1 MVVFQ
6 ALTWESRDTDD
17 EHMISIFG
25 KTEDGKS
32 VCLTTAFTPYFFV
45 KLPENINTPKIRRIY
60 EIIDQQ
66 CKDSLVAYT
75 VVKSKDVW
83 GFQNNQEFPFMKI
96 SFKHLQA
103 RRLVDSFLRKPLDR
117 TPELFDIFGVRN
129 VKVYESNL
137 DPVLRLM
144 HRTGIQSTGWLDTGD
159 KCIRSHLA
167 NVDMDLFSNDW
178 TTLKPV
184 ARDDIAPFVVASV
197 DIECYSKSRKFPDA
211 NNTDDVCFQIAI
223 SLCKFGSD
231 EPYDKTC
238 LCYKK
243 TDSNLEGCNI
253 LSYPTE
259 KEMLEAFQ
267 KYLHQKDVD
276 IITGWN
282 IFGFDME
289 YIYKRAQI
297 NRCHYDFFNLGKLK
311 DTESEL
317 TIKKLSS
324 SALGDNL
331 LKLLPMS
338 GRFIF
343 DLFHEIK
350 KGYKLD
356 SYKLDNVSKLYLG
369 DQKIDMTPK
378 EMFFRYEE
386 EDPVKLREVAEYCI
400 KDTLLP
406 HRLMKKLCTL
416 LNLVEMAK
424 ATWVPVPF
432 LVERGQQIK
441 VFSQLTKKARE
452 LGFMVPTIRYGAIPE
467 EPYEGATVLEA
478 QKGAYY
484 TPITALDF
492 ESLYPSI
499 MMAHNLCYSSYVM
512 DEKRYGNVPGITYET
527 FKIADRTY
535 KFAQDVPSL
544 LPAILLELK
553 QFRKQAKKDMAAATG
568 FMKEVYNG
576 KQLAYKISMNSVYGF
591 TGAGKGILP
600 CVPIASTTTSKGRAM
615 IEETKNYVE
624 KHFPGSKVRYGDS
637 VTPDTP
643 LLIRQN
649 GEVKTTRIDSLV
661 DVYELRD
668 DGKEIAEIDAEVWTE
683 SGFTPIQQIVR
694 HKTTKNIHRV
704 LTHTGVV
711 DVTEDHSLLLKN
723 KEMIKPSEVCLGT
736 ELLHGNSVEA
746 FGESDTSVTPEEAK
760 VMGFFFGDGS
770 CGHYDGKYTWALN
783 NSNMKY
789 LEEMKSLCPFE
800 TRVYDTIESSGV
812 YKLNAVGDVKSISTK
827 YRSLFYNQHKEKV
840 VPPCILGA
848 PLSVVKSFWEGY
860 YMADGDKDVHGY
872 TRMDIKGKEGSMGMY
887 IIGRRLGYNVSVNTR
902 SDKPDVFRQTWTTSS
917 QRKNPIAIKK
927 LELVGETNGYVYD
940 LTTGSHHFHVGPGE
954 LVVHNTDSVMVEFD
968 VGDRKGEEAIAYSWE
983 VGERAAEEC
992 SALFK
997 KPNNLELEKVYWP
1010 YFLYSKKRYAAKLWT
1025 KGKDDKMHMDYID
1038 VKGLQLVRRDNTPHV
1053 REVCKELLDVVLT
1066 SSDPGPPK
1074 ELAKERAIELLS
1086 GDVPNEK
1093 LVLSQSLADTYKVAG
1108 KNVSV
1113 TSSESVNINQ
1123 SHVQVVTKMR
1133 QRKPGS
1139 EPQSGDRVPYLLTKT
1154 ENAKAKAYEKAE
1166 DPKYVEEH
1174 GVPVDYHY
1182 YFLNK
1187 FLNPVCDLLDPL
1199 YENVKEEIFGE
1210 IINQHKPPKP
1220 KREPALSTMKKDDLI
1235 AECKRRGLEETGTLV
1250 VLRARLKEARQGSV
1264 EDIFKNYELKQSKD
1278 ESSREDYADS

>member
-6 ALTWESRDTDD
+6 ALTWETEDDD
-17 EHMISIFG
+17 ESHLVHVFG
-25 KTEDGKS
+25 KTQDGLS
-32 VCLTTAFTPYFFV
+32 VCVTTEFKPYFFV
-45 KLPENINTPKIRRIY
+45 KLPRERVKNQA
-60 EIIDQQ
+60 IIWFAKMCEVCPDITFEY
-66 CKDSLVAYT
+66 SLVKY
-75 VVKSKDVW
+75 KDVW
-83 GFQNNQEFPFMKI
+83 GFQNNEEFYFMKI
-96 SFKHLQA
+96 DCLTYGDR
-103 RRLVDSFLRKPLDR
+103 RRLVSKLKHKLPDEFTKLK
-117 TPELFDIFGVRN
+117 LF
-129 VKVYESNL
+129 ETNL

-159 KCIRSHLA
+159 LCYENNIA
-167 NVDMDLFSNDW
+167 NVDIDLTCPDW
-178 TTLKPV
+178 RELKPV
-184 ARDDIAPFVVASV
+184 DKPETAPFVVASL
-197 DIECYSKSRKFPDA
+197 DIECNSSTGKFPDA
-211 NNTDDVCFQIAI
+211 DIEGDACFQIAV
-223 SLCKFGSD
+223 SLCTFGTD
-231 EPYDKTC
+231 VPYDKTC
-238 LCYKK
+238 FCYKK
-243 TDSNLEGCNI
+243 TDSNLEGCSI
-253 LSYPTE
+253 LSYDTE
-259 KEMLEAFQ
+259 RDMLIAFS
-267 KYLHQKDVD
+267 KYMQDMDID

-289 YIYKRAQI
+289 YIMKRAEL
-297 NRCHYDFFNLGKLK
+297 NSCGSSFFNLSKLR
-311 DTESEL
+311 DYRCRMVY
-317 TIKKLSS
+317 KKLSS
-324 SALGDNL
+324 SALGDND
-331 LKLLPMS
+331 LKLVPIP
-338 GRFIF
+338 GRFVF
-343 DLFHEIK
+343 DLFHEVK

-369 DQKIDMTPK
+369 DQKIDMPAK
-378 EMFFRYEE
+378 EMFVRFVE

-406 HRLMKKLCTL
+406 HRLLSKLCTL
-416 LNLVEMAK
+416 INLLEMAK

-512 DEKRYGNVPGITYET
+512 DEKRYGAVPGITYET
-527 FKIADRTY
+527 FKIGDRTY

-553 QFRKQAKKDMAAATG
+553 QFRKQAKRDMAAATG

-615 IEETKNYVE
+615 IEETRNYVE
-624 KHFPGSKVRYGDS
+624 KHFPGAKVRYGDS

-649 GEVKTTRIDSLV
+649 GRVKTTRIDSLV
-661 DVYELRD
+661 DIYELRD

-746 FGESDTSVTPEEAK
+746 FGESDTDVTPEEAK

-848 PLSVVKSFWEGY
+848 PLPIVKSFWEGY
-860 YMADGDKDVHGY
+860 YMADGDKDAHGY
-872 TRMDIKGKEGSMGMY
+872 TRMDIKRKEGSMGMY

-1038 VKGLQLVRRDNTPHV
+1038 IKGLQVVRRDNTPHV

-1074 ELAKERAIELLS
+1074 ELAKERAIELLE

-1093 LVLSQSLADTYKVAG
+1093 L
-1108 KNVSV
+1108 
-1113 TSSESVNINQ
+1113 
-1123 SHVQVVTKMR
+1123 
-1133 QRKPGS
+1133 
-1139 EPQSGDRVPYLLTKT
+1139 
-1154 ENAKAKAYEKAE
+1154 
-1166 DPKYVEEH
+1166 
-1174 GVPVDYHY
+1174 
-1182 YFLNK
+1182 
-1187 FLNPVCDLLDPL
+1187 
-1199 YENVKEEIFGE
+1199 
-1210 IINQHKPPKP
+1210 
-1220 KREPALSTMKKDDLI
+1220 
-1235 AECKRRGLEETGTLV
+1235 TL
-1250 VLRARLKEARQGSV
+1250 
-1264 EDIFKNYELKQSKD
+1264 
-1278 ESSREDYADS
+1278 

>member
-6 ALTWESRDTDD
+6 ALTWEARDGED
-17 EHMISIFG
+17 EHLISIFG

-32 VCLTTAFTPYFFV
+32 VCVTTAFTPYFFI
-45 KLPENINTPKIRRIY
+45 KLPAGIDSQKVQRIY
-60 EIIDQQ
+60 NILGEK
-66 CKDSLVAYT
+66 CRDSLIAYSLM
-75 VVKSKDVW
+75 KSKDVW
-83 GFQNNQEFPFMKI
+83 GFQNNEEFAFMKI
-96 SFKHLQA
+96 NFKDLQA

-117 TPELFDIFGVRN
+117 TPELFELFGVRN

-144 HRTGIQSTGWLDTGD
+144 HRTGIQSTGWLDSGE
-159 KCIRSHLA
+159 KCVRSHLA
-167 NVDMDLFSNDW
+167 NVDIDLFCNDW

-197 DIECYSKSRKFPDA
+197 DIECNSSTGKFPDA
-211 NNTDDVCFQIAI
+211 NIPGDACFQIAI

-238 LCYKK
+238 LCYKQ
-243 TDSNLEGCNI
+243 TDPNLEGCEI
-253 LSYPTE
+253 RSYATE
-259 KEMLEAFQ
+259 REMLEAFQ
-267 KYLHQKDVD
+267 KYLHAKDVD

-297 NRCHYDFFNLGKLK
+297 NRCHYSFYNLGKLK
-311 DTESEL
+311 DVDSEL
-317 TIKKLSS
+317 VIKKLSS

-343 DLFHEIK
+343 DLFHEVK

-356 SYKLDNVSKLYLG
+356 SYKLDSVSKLYLG
-369 DQKIDMTPK
+369 DQKIDMAPK
-378 EMFFRYEE
+378 EMFARYKE

-492 ESLYPSI
+492 EALYPSI

-512 DEKRYGNVPGITYET
+512 DEKKYGNVPGIEYET
-527 FKIADRTY
+527 FNIGDRTY
-535 KFAQDVPSL
+535 KFAQGVPSL

-553 QFRKQAKKDMAAATG
+553 QFRKQAKRDMAAATG

-600 CVPIASTTTSKGRAM
+600 CVPIASTTTSKGRSM

-624 KHFPGSKVRYGDS
+624 KNFPGAKVRYGD
-637 VTPDTP
+637 
-643 LLIRQN
+643 
-649 GEVKTTRIDSLV
+649 
-661 DVYELRD
+661 
-668 DGKEIAEIDAEVWTE
+668 
-683 SGFTPIQQIVR
+683 
-694 HKTTKNIHRV
+694 
-704 LTHTGVV
+704 
-711 DVTEDHSLLLKN
+711 
-723 KEMIKPSEVCLGT
+723 
-736 ELLHGNSVEA
+736 
-746 FGESDTSVTPEEAK
+746 
-760 VMGFFFGDGS
+760 
-770 CGHYDGKYTWALN
+770 
-783 NSNMKY
+783 
-789 LEEMKSLCPFE
+789 
-800 TRVYDTIESSGV
+800 
-812 YKLNAVGDVKSISTK
+812 
-827 YRSLFYNQHKEKV
+827 
-840 VPPCILGA
+840 
-848 PLSVVKSFWEGY
+848 
-860 YMADGDKDVHGY
+860 
-872 TRMDIKGKEGSMGMY
+872 
-887 IIGRRLGYNVSVNTR
+887 
-902 SDKPDVFRQTWTTSS
+902 
-917 QRKNPIAIKK
+917 
-927 LELVGETNGYVYD
+927 
-940 LTTGSHHFHVGPGE
+940 
-954 LVVHNTDSVMVEFD
+954 TDSVMVEFD

-1093 LVLSQSLADTYKVAG
+1093 LILSQGLSDTYKVGG

-1154 ENAKAKAYEKAE
+1154 EDPKAKAFEKAE
-1166 DPKYVEEH
+1166 DPKYVEEN

-1199 YENVKEEIFGE
+1199 YDNVKDEIFGE
-1210 IINQHKPPKP
+1210 IIDQHKPKKPPKLP
-1220 KREPALSTMKKDDLI
+1220 SLSGMKKDELVN
-1235 AECKRRGLEETGTLV
+1235 ECKRLGLEETGTLPI
-1250 VLRARLKEARQGSV
+1250 LRARLKEVRMKKEESV
-1264 EDIFKNYELKQSKD
+1264 EDLFKNYELTQSKD
-1278 ESSREDYADS
+1278 EHV

>member
-1 MVVFQ
+1 MVAFQ

-25 KTEDGKS
+25 KTEEGKS
-32 VCLTTAFTPYFFV
+32 VCLTTAFTPYFFI
-45 KLPENINTPKIRRIY
+45 KLPPNIDTAKIRRIY
-60 EIIDQQ
+60 NILDEQ
-66 CKDSLVAYT
+66 CKDSLVGYSVT
-75 VVKSKDVW
+75 KSKDVW
-83 GFQNNQEFPFMKI
+83 GFQNNEEFPFMKI
-96 SFKHLQA
+96 NFKNLQA
-103 RRLVDSFLRKPLDR
+103 RRLTDSFLRRPLDR
-117 TPELFDIFGVRN
+117 TPELFNIFGVRN

-144 HRTGIQSTGWLDTGD
+144 HRTGIQSTGWLETGD

-167 NVDMDLFSNDW
+167 NVDMDLFCNDW

-184 ARDDIAPFVVASV
+184 ARDDVAPFVVASV
-197 DIECYSKSRKFPDA
+197 DIECNSSTGKFPDA
-211 NNTDDVCFQIAI
+211 NIPGDACFQIAI

-238 LCYKK
+238 LCYKQ
-243 TDSNLEGCNI
+243 TDPNLEGSNI
-253 LSYPTE
+253 LSFSTE
-259 KEMLEAFQ
+259 KEMLEAFH
-267 KYLHQKDVD
+267 KYLHKKDVD
-276 IITGWN
+276 VITGWN

-297 NRCHYDFFNLGKLK
+297 NVCHYSFFNLGKLK

-317 TIKKLSS
+317 VIKKLSS

-343 DLFHEIK
+343 DMFHEIK

-369 DQKIDMTPK
+369 DQKIDMAPK
-378 EMFFRYEE
+378 EMFARYRE

-406 HRLMKKLCTL
+406 HKLMKKLCTL

-424 ATWVPVPF
+424 ATWVPANF

-467 EPYEGATVLEA
+467 EPYEGATVLDA

-492 ESLYPSI
+492 EALYPSI

-512 DEKRYGNVPGITYET
+512 DEKKYGNVPGITYET
-527 FKIADRTY
+527 FRVADRTY

-544 LPAILLELK
+544 LPSILLELK
-553 QFRKQAKKDMAAATG
+553 QFRKQAKRDMANATG

-600 CVPIASTTTSKGRAM
+600 CVPIASTTTCKGRSM

-624 KHFPGSKVRYGDS
+624 ANFPGAKVRYGD
-637 VTPDTP
+637 
-643 LLIRQN
+643 
-649 GEVKTTRIDSLV
+649 
-661 DVYELRD
+661 
-668 DGKEIAEIDAEVWTE
+668 
-683 SGFTPIQQIVR
+683 
-694 HKTTKNIHRV
+694 
-704 LTHTGVV
+704 
-711 DVTEDHSLLLKN
+711 
-723 KEMIKPSEVCLGT
+723 
-736 ELLHGNSVEA
+736 
-746 FGESDTSVTPEEAK
+746 
-760 VMGFFFGDGS
+760 
-770 CGHYDGKYTWALN
+770 
-783 NSNMKY
+783 
-789 LEEMKSLCPFE
+789 
-800 TRVYDTIESSGV
+800 
-812 YKLNAVGDVKSISTK
+812 
-827 YRSLFYNQHKEKV
+827 
-840 VPPCILGA
+840 
-848 PLSVVKSFWEGY
+848 
-860 YMADGDKDVHGY
+860 
-872 TRMDIKGKEGSMGMY
+872 
-887 IIGRRLGYNVSVNTR
+887 
-902 SDKPDVFRQTWTTSS
+902 
-917 QRKNPIAIKK
+917 
-927 LELVGETNGYVYD
+927 
-940 LTTGSHHFHVGPGE
+940 
-954 LVVHNTDSVMVEFD
+954 TDSVMVEFD
-968 VGDRKGEEAIAYSWE
+968 VGDRKGEDAIAYSWE

-1038 VKGLQLVRRDNTPHV
+1038 IKGLQVVRRDNTPHV

-1093 LVLSQSLADTYKVAG
+1093 LILSQGLSDTYKVGG

-1154 ENAKAKAYEKAE
+1154 ENPKAKAYEKAE

-1174 GVPVDYHY
+1174 GVHVDYHY
-1182 YFLNK
+1182 YFVNK

-1210 IINQHKPPKP
+1210 IINQHKPVKPPKLP
-1220 KREPALSTMKKDDLI
+1220 SLSGMKKDELI
-1235 AECKRRGLEETGTLV
+1235 AECKRLGLEEVGTLPI
-1250 VLRARLKEARQGSV
+1250 LRGRLKDARMKKEESV
-1264 EDIFKNYELKQSKD
+1264 EDLFKNYELTQSKN
-1278 ESSREDYADS
+1278 EPQ

>member
-6 ALTWESRDTDD
+6 ALTWEARDGED
-17 EHMISIFG
+17 EHLISIFG

-32 VCLTTAFTPYFFV
+32 VCVTTAFTPYFFI
-45 KLPENINTPKIRRIY
+45 KLPAGIDSQKVQRIY
-60 EIIDQQ
+60 NILGEK
-66 CKDSLVAYT
+66 CRDSLIAYSLM
-75 VVKSKDVW
+75 KSKDVW
-83 GFQNNQEFPFMKI
+83 GFQNNEEFAFMKI
-96 SFKHLQA
+96 NFKDLQA

-117 TPELFDIFGVRN
+117 TPELFELFGVRN

-144 HRTGIQSTGWLDTGD
+144 HRTGIQSTGWLDSGE
-159 KCIRSHLA
+159 KCVRSHLA
-167 NVDMDLFSNDW
+167 NVDIDLFCNDW

-197 DIECYSKSRKFPDA
+197 DIECNSSTGKFPDA
-211 NNTDDVCFQIAI
+211 NIPGDACFQIAI

-238 LCYKK
+238 LCYKQ
-243 TDSNLEGCNI
+243 TDPNLEGCEI
-253 LSYPTE
+253 RSYATE
-259 KEMLEAFQ
+259 REMLEAFQ
-267 KYLHQKDVD
+267 KYLHAKDVD

-297 NRCHYDFFNLGKLK
+297 NRCHYSFYNLGKLK
-311 DTESEL
+311 DVDSEL
-317 TIKKLSS
+317 VIKKLSS

-343 DLFHEIK
+343 DLFHEVK

-356 SYKLDNVSKLYLG
+356 SYKLDSVSKLYLG
-369 DQKIDMTPK
+369 DQKIDMAPK
-378 EMFFRYEE
+378 EMFARYKE

-492 ESLYPSI
+492 EALYPSI

-512 DEKRYGNVPGITYET
+512 DEKKYGNVPGIEYET
-527 FKIADRTY
+527 FNIGDRTY
-535 KFAQDVPSL
+535 KFAQGVPSL

-553 QFRKQAKKDMAAATG
+553 QFRKQAKRDMAAATG

-600 CVPIASTTTSKGRAM
+600 CVPIASTTTSKGRSM

-624 KHFPGSKVRYGDS
+624 KNFPGAKVRYGD
-637 VTPDTP
+637 
-643 LLIRQN
+643 
-649 GEVKTTRIDSLV
+649 
-661 DVYELRD
+661 
-668 DGKEIAEIDAEVWTE
+668 
-683 SGFTPIQQIVR
+683 
-694 HKTTKNIHRV
+694 
-704 LTHTGVV
+704 
-711 DVTEDHSLLLKN
+711 
-723 KEMIKPSEVCLGT
+723 
-736 ELLHGNSVEA
+736 
-746 FGESDTSVTPEEAK
+746 
-760 VMGFFFGDGS
+760 
-770 CGHYDGKYTWALN
+770 
-783 NSNMKY
+783 
-789 LEEMKSLCPFE
+789 
-800 TRVYDTIESSGV
+800 
-812 YKLNAVGDVKSISTK
+812 
-827 YRSLFYNQHKEKV
+827 
-840 VPPCILGA
+840 
-848 PLSVVKSFWEGY
+848 
-860 YMADGDKDVHGY
+860 
-872 TRMDIKGKEGSMGMY
+872 
-887 IIGRRLGYNVSVNTR
+887 
-902 SDKPDVFRQTWTTSS
+902 
-917 QRKNPIAIKK
+917 
-927 LELVGETNGYVYD
+927 
-940 LTTGSHHFHVGPGE
+940 
-954 LVVHNTDSVMVEFD
+954 TDSVMVEFD

-1093 LVLSQSLADTYKVAG
+1093 LILSQGLSDTYKVGG

-1154 ENAKAKAYEKAE
+1154 EDPKAKAFEKAE
-1166 DPKYVEEH
+1166 DPKYVEEN

-1210 IINQHKPPKP
+1210 IIDQHKPKKPPKLP
-1220 KREPALSTMKKDDLI
+1220 SLSGMKKDELVN
-1235 AECKRRGLEETGTLV
+1235 ECKRLGLEETGTLPI
-1250 VLRARLKEARQGSV
+1250 LRARLKEARMKKEESV
-1264 EDIFKNYELKQSKD
+1264 EDLFKNYELTQSKD
-1278 ESSREDYADS
+1278 EHV

>member
-6 ALTWESRDTDD
+6 AITWESRDTDE
-17 EHMISIFG
+17 EHLISIFG

-32 VCLTTAFTPYFFV
+32 VCLTTAFTPYFFI
-45 KLPENINTPKIRRIY
+45 KLPGNIDNAKVQRIY
-60 EIIDQQ
+60 NILDEN
-66 CKDSLVAYT
+66 CRESLVAYS
-75 VVKSKDVW
+75 VMKSKDVW
-83 GFQNNQEFPFMKI
+83 GFQNNEEFTFMKLN
-96 SFKHLQA
+96 FKHLQA
-103 RRLVDSFLRKPLDR
+103 RRLVDSFLRRPLDR
-117 TPELFDIFGVRN
+117 TPELFSIFGVRN
-129 VKVYESNL
+129 MKVYESNL

-167 NVDMDLFSNDW
+167 HVDMDLFCNDW

-184 ARDDIAPFVVASV
+184 ARDDMAPFVVASL
-197 DIECYSKSRKFPDA
+197 DIECNSSTGKFPDA
-211 NNTDDVCFQIAI
+211 DIPGDACFQIAI

-238 LCYKK
+238 LCYKT
-243 TDSNLEGCNI
+243 TDPNLEGSTI
-253 LSYPTE
+253 QSYETE
-259 KEMLEAFQ
+259 REMLEAFH
-267 KYLHQKDVD
+267 KYIHTKDVD

-297 NRCHYDFFNLGKLK
+297 TKCNYGFFNLGKLR

-317 TIKKLSS
+317 VIKKLSS

-331 LKLLPMS
+331 LKLLPMP

-343 DLFHEIK
+343 DMFHEVK

-369 DQKIDMTPK
+369 DQKIDMAPK
-378 EMFFRYEE
+378 EMFARYREG
-386 EDPVKLREVAEYCI
+386 DPVKLREVAEYCI

-424 ATWVPVPF
+424 ATWVPANF

-452 LGFMVPTIRYGAIPE
+452 LGFMVPTIRYGALPE

-492 ESLYPSI
+492 EALYPSI

-512 DEKRYGNVPGITYET
+512 DEKKYGDVPGITYET
-527 FKIADRTY
+527 FNIGDRTY

-544 LPAILLELK
+544 LPAILAELK
-553 QFRKQAKKDMAAATG
+553 QFRKQAKRDMANATG

-600 CVPIASTTTSKGRAM
+600 CVPIASTTTSKGRSM

-624 KHFPGSKVRYGDS
+624 ANFPGAKVRYGD
-637 VTPDTP
+637 
-643 LLIRQN
+643 
-649 GEVKTTRIDSLV
+649 
-661 DVYELRD
+661 
-668 DGKEIAEIDAEVWTE
+668 
-683 SGFTPIQQIVR
+683 
-694 HKTTKNIHRV
+694 
-704 LTHTGVV
+704 
-711 DVTEDHSLLLKN
+711 
-723 KEMIKPSEVCLGT
+723 
-736 ELLHGNSVEA
+736 
-746 FGESDTSVTPEEAK
+746 
-760 VMGFFFGDGS
+760 
-770 CGHYDGKYTWALN
+770 
-783 NSNMKY
+783 
-789 LEEMKSLCPFE
+789 
-800 TRVYDTIESSGV
+800 
-812 YKLNAVGDVKSISTK
+812 
-827 YRSLFYNQHKEKV
+827 
-840 VPPCILGA
+840 
-848 PLSVVKSFWEGY
+848 
-860 YMADGDKDVHGY
+860 
-872 TRMDIKGKEGSMGMY
+872 
-887 IIGRRLGYNVSVNTR
+887 
-902 SDKPDVFRQTWTTSS
+902 
-917 QRKNPIAIKK
+917 
-927 LELVGETNGYVYD
+927 
-940 LTTGSHHFHVGPGE
+940 
-954 LVVHNTDSVMVEFD
+954 TDSVMVEFD

-1038 VKGLQLVRRDNTPHV
+1038 IKGLQVVRRDNTPHV
-1053 REVCKELLDVVLT
+1053 REVCKELLDVILT

-1093 LVLSQSLADTYKVAG
+1093 LILSQGLSDTYKVGG

-1113 TSSESVNINQ
+1113 TSSEIVNINQ
-1123 SHVQVVTKMR
+1123 SHVQVVMKMR

-1154 ENAKAKAYEKAE
+1154 QDSKAKAYEKAE

-1210 IINQHKPPKP
+1210 IINAHKPVKPPKLP
-1220 KREPALSTMKKDDLI
+1220 SLSGMKKDQLI
-1235 AECKRRGLEETGTLV
+1235 AECQRLGLEDTGTLPI
-1250 VLRARLKEARQGSV
+1250 LRARIKEAREGSV
-1264 EDIFKNYELKQSKD
+1264 EDIFKNYELTQSKD
-1278 ESSREDYADS
+1278 ESS